1 MSVSDAEQQAWEQGY
16 HRLTGKRLEWVEAS
30 PEDEAALAVVEVDPQ
45 AADRLSVMP
54 KEGVLSEAPMGE
66 YDVFEL
72 SVFARPVAQI
82 RWCVDGD
89 LGLIGSVIR
98 VGDSDLADDEVLP
111 VLVEAALDE
120 AWQAGADHVVT
131 LVPARVT
138 GPYQRAGWQVR
149 AVIREA

>member
-1 MSVSDAEQQAWEQGY
+1 MSVSDEEQGTWERGY
-16 HRLTGKRLEWVEAS
+16 HRLTGKHLNWVESA
-30 PEDEAALAVVEVDPQ
+30 PEDEGALSVVEVDPQ
-45 AADRLSVMP
+45 AADRLGVMP
-54 KEGVLSEAPMGE
+54 NEGVLSEAPMGD

-89 LGLIGSVIR
+89 VGLIGPVIR

-120 AWQAGADHVVT
+120 AWQAGADRVVA
-131 LVPARVT
+131 LVPAKVV
-138 GPYQRAGWQVR
+138 GPYQRAGWQIR
-149 AVIREA
+149 ATIREA